1 MPLTA
6 WLGLTQSPGEIAG
19 FGPVTRQTSRTLAD
33 RIGASLRS
41 RWCLTLTDAAG
52 HAIGHGCARRPPPGG
67 ADSDRIADWLASLKI
82 GRMEAGVC
90 SHARE
95 VPRYRI
101 PGSLHHIVK
110 TRQRTCSARAVL
122 ALQRAAMTITHV
134 PTARAARAVNAT
146 WRPLIWLND
155 VRL

>member
-1 MPLTA
+1 WPCQRQVGRARRPGRRRRWPPRRFRPGCARPVALRGPVHLTMPLTA

-101 PGSLHHIVK
+101 
-110 TRQRTCSARAVL
+110 
-122 ALQRAAMTITHV
+122 
-134 PTARAARAVNAT
+134 
-146 WRPLIWLND
+146 
-155 VRL
+155 